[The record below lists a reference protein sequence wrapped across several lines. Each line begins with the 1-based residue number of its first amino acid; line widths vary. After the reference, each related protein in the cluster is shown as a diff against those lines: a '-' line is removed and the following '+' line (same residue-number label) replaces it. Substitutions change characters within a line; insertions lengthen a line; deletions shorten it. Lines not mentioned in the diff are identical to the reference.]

1 MKQILMMKAAQKKKV
16 SLTTLLIGLVSI
28 SVFLMLTIL
37 LFASYQSKKQALY
50 ETTLTLNLSTA
61 SKMSMTMDSLFESM
75 RSSIKNA
82 AAFYSLN
89 SNMKLSDSE
98 RYLDLIR
105 NSSNYFNSIAVVD
118 EKGYM
123 RTLSPS
129 TIGKVGEPIKTDAA
143 KEALTL
149 RKPYLS
155 KPYMSATTKHLI
167 VFISEPIFD
176 QDGVYRGFIG
186 GTIYLQQNNVLNM
199 IFGNDNLNDN
209 GSYFYVV
216 GSDGHLMYDPDK
228 SRIGTNVTSNPIV
241 QKMISGRSG
250 HELTVD
256 DDGVTL
262 LAGYSY
268 VPENQWGVVVLSP
281 ISIVKEQLNNH
292 IQAILL
298 YTLIP
303 FIILMFVTTWFAR
316 QLAKPFVRLANIV
329 SKMGKEEIPIP
340 VMKHH
345 WNREADLLTK
355 TVILAMNGIKTQ
367 TDQLTQAA
375 MTDALTGLNN
385 RRTLETIMKK
395 WIEEQR
401 PYSIVVLDIDRFK
414 CINDTY
420 GHQEGDRVLQH
431 LAEIVSRCV
440 GPDDICSR
448 YGGEEFVVLLP
459 HAASSEAFEAA
470 ERIRTTM
477 EISENHLKQ
486 IVTVS
491 LGAAHFPSQANTAHD
506 LFLLADQALY
516 KAKNAGRNQTVMA
529 EQQEAA
535 TTISD
540 H

>member
-1 MKQILMMKAAQKKKV
+1 MSLLHVKQAIQKRKV
-16 SLTTLLIGLVSI
+16 SLTTLMIGLVSV
-28 SVFLMLTIL
+28 SVLLMLTIL

-75 RSSIKNA
+75 RSSLKNA
-82 AAFYSLN
+82 ADFYSLN
-89 SNMKLSDSE
+89 SVMKQSDSGK
-98 RYLDLIR
+98 YLDLIR
-105 NSSNYFNSIAVVD
+105 NSSNYFNSIVVVD
-118 EKGYM
+118 ENGVM

-129 TIGKVGEPIKTDAA
+129 SIGKAGEPIKTAAA
-143 KEALTL
+143 KEALAS

-155 KPYMSATTKHLI
+155 KPYTSATTKNLM
-167 VFISEPIFD
+167 VFISEPLFD
-176 QDGVYRGFIG
+176 QKGVYRGYIG
-186 GTIYLQQNNVLNM
+186 GSLYLQQNNVLNM
-199 IFGNDNLNDN
+199 IFGNDNLDHN

-228 SRIGTNVTSNPIV
+228 SQIGKDSTSNLIV
-241 QKMISGRSG
+241 QKLIKGQSGQ
-250 HELTVD
+250 ELAVD
-256 DDGVTL
+256 EDGVKW

-303 FIILMFVTTWFAR
+303 FILLMLVTTFLAR
-316 QLAKPFVRLANIV
+316 RLAKPFVTLANIV
-329 SKMGKEEIPIP
+329 SKMGKEEVPIP
-340 VMKHH
+340 AMKHH
-345 WNREADLLTK
+345 WNREADLLTS
-355 TVILAMNGIKTQ
+355 TVILAMKGVKTE
-367 TDQLTQAA
+367 TDRLTQAA

-395 WIEEQR
+395 WIEEKK

-414 CINDTY
+414 TINDTY

-431 LAEIVSRCV
+431 LADIVRFSV
-440 GPDDICSR
+440 TPDDLCSR

-459 HAASSEAFEAA
+459 NAAPYVAFETA

-477 EISENHLKQ
+477 ASSENHLKQ
-486 IVTVS
+486 MVTVS
-491 LGAAHFPSQANTAHD
+491 LGVAQFPSHAQTAD
-506 LFLLADQALY
+506 ELFSLADQALY
-516 KAKNAGRNQTVMA
+516 KAKHAGRNQTVMA
-529 EQQEAA
+529 
-535 TTISD
+535 D
-540 H
+540 